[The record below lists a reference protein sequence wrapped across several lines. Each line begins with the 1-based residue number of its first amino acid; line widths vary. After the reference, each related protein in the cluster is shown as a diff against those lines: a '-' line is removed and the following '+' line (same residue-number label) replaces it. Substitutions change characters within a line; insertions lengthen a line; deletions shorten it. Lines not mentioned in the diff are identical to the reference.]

1 MYNAENDTW
10 DYSFVIHWGSLV
22 AFLLLAIAG
31 SR

>member
-1 MYNAENDTW
+1 MYDRETDTR

-22 AFLLLAIAG
+22 AFLLLALAG